1 MTNTFQRLRE
11 QRLAEA
17 TREFRARGAS
27 VVRCEACQLAQH
39 ACLCGWRPRLQSGCE
54 VVLLMHRNEVFKPTN
69 TGRLIADVLPA
80 QTHVFCWHRTT
91 PDPALLSMLAD
102 PARRCCV
109 VYPDE
114 EGGLIDPESLSQPD
128 RKTTFIL
135 LDGTWKQG
143 RRMLTLSRWLDAV
156 PRLALPET
164 LLRGYAVR
172 KSRLSHQLSTAE
184 AGALCLQLAGELD
197 QAETLLDYFALF
209 NLHYLATRGCY
220 LPEMTDLHA
229 RMLARTAANQSGSDT
244 PSASIAPSV

>member
-1 MTNTFQRLRE
+1 MLTNTFLHLRE

-27 VVRCEACQLAQH
+27 VVRCEDCQLARY
-39 ACLCGWRPRLQSGCE
+39 ACICAYRPRLQSRSE

-91 PDPALLSMLAD
+91 PDPALLNMLSD

-109 VYPDE
+109 VYPDDD
-114 EGGLIDPESLSQPD
+114 GVVIDPETLRQPD
-128 RKTTFIL
+128 RITTFLL

-184 AGALCLQLAGELD
+184 AGALCLQLAGEVKP
-197 QAETLLDYFALF
+197 AETLLDYFALF

-220 LPEMTDLHA
+220 SPELTALHDKLQRGELP
-229 RMLARTAANQSGSDT
+229 ANR
-244 PSASIAPSV
+244 

>member
-1 MTNTFQRLRE
+1 MTNAFLRLRE

-27 VVRCEACQLAQH
+27 VLRCDDCQLAQQ
-39 ACLCGWRPRLQSGCE
+39 ACICAYRPRLESRSE

-91 PDPALLSMLAD
+91 PDTALLAMLAD

-109 VYPDE
+109 VYPDD
-114 EGGLIDPESLSQPD
+114 EGVVIDPQTLGQPD
-128 RKTTFIL
+128 RITTFIL

-184 AGALCLQLAGELD
+184 AGALCLQLAGDAE

-209 NLHYLATRGCY
+209 NQHYLATRGCY
-220 LPEMTDLHA
+220 APEVGDLHA
-229 RMLARTAANQSGSDT
+229 RLMQT
-244 PSASIAPSV
+244 